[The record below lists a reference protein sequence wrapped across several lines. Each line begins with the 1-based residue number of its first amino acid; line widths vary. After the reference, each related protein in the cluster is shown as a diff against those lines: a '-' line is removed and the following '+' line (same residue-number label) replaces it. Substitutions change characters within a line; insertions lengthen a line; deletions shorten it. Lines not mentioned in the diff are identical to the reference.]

1 MIISRI
7 NFLSYS
13 EFHDGTCRDANDI
26 VVNLCQW
33 LETYFDVINKN
44 IVVRQSSQQAQIL
57 LFVFI
62 SSPWFIVMDILQQI
76 SVNNLNWALNS
87 IGDFPDAIKGYIY
100 QQRAR
105 YLESI
110 NRGK

>member
-1 MIISRI
+1 
-7 NFLSYS
+7 
-13 EFHDGTCRDANDI
+13 
-26 VVNLCQW
+26 
-33 LETYFDVINKN
+33 
-44 IVVRQSSQQAQIL
+44 
-57 LFVFI
+57 
-62 SSPWFIVMDILQQI
+62 MDILQQI